1 MTFRRGCSH
10 LLIVSLVILG
20 SLGSPAQEPNST
32 QAHQD
37 DQGQDPLNR
46 PLKSHKRSHFQGEKA
61 SKHYRDWAREVQTI
75 ITPEELSAFKKLNTD
90 IERDNF
96 IELFW
101 RHRDPPGAPE
111 NEYKEEFYRRKAY
124 ANERFSA
131 GIPGEL
137 TDRGRMYILYG
148 KPDSVE
154 THPMGG
160 PYMRT
165 AEEGGG
171 TTETYPFEIW
181 RYRHLEGIDNEVIME
196 FVDTC
201 GCGEYRRTINES
213 DKDALLHVPNAGQTD
228 PESMGLSTKAAR
240 LTDPLG
246 LSSGLFSQN
255 NGTKALERLQQYF
268 VLDRP
273 PALPMYGTHVSS
285 IMRYNVLPFDVRVDF
300 VRATSDTVLVP
311 ITVQV
316 PNRELTFV
324 GKDGVQRGMV
334 SILGSMT
341 TLTGKVA
348 QTFEDTV
355 RVDIPPQTFERLLNN
370 VALYWKA
377 LPVRPGRYRLDIVVK
392 DLNGDKLGSFSRGI
406 LAPAY
411 EEDKLAASTL
421 ILADVVEPVAAAEVG
436 TGNFVIGAMKV
447 RPKVESAG
455 KPVSFRRDQKVN
467 LWMQVY
473 NLAVDEKTGK
483 SAATVQYEVVST
495 STNEPVI
502 KMNESAEHL
511 GNQEVNVQKSLP
523 LNALRPGEYQVTV
536 KVNDAV
542 LDRSISN
549 TARFVLE

>member
-1 MTFRRGCSH
+1 MSFRRRCSRP
-10 LLIVSLVILG
+10 LIVSLVILG
-20 SLGSPAQEPNST
+20 SLGTRAQEPNSSPA
-32 QAHQD
+32 QQE
-37 DQGQDPLNR
+37 DQGQDPLKR
-46 PLKSHKRSHFQGEKA
+46 PLKSHKQSHSQGEKE

-101 RHRDPPGAPE
+101 RHRDRPGGPE
-111 NEYKEEFYRRKAY
+111 NEYKEEFYLRKAY

-131 GIPGEL
+131 GVPGEL

-154 THPMGG
+154 SHPMGG
-160 PYMRT
+160 PYMRP
-165 AEEGGG
+165 AQDGGG

-181 RYRHLEGIDNEVIME
+181 RYRHLEGIGDEITME

-201 GCGEYRRTINES
+201 GCGEYHRTINES
-213 DKDALLHVPNAGQTD
+213 DKDALAHVPNAGLTD
-228 PESMGLSTKAAR
+228 PESMGLSTKVAR

-246 LSSGLFSQN
+246 LSRGLFSQN
-255 NGTKALERLQQYF
+255 NGTKALERIQQDAL
-268 VLDRP
+268 LDRP
-273 PALPMYGTHVSS
+273 PALPVYNTRVSA
-285 IMRYNVLPFDVRVDF
+285 IVRYKVLPFDVRVDF

-316 PNRELTFV
+316 PNHELTFV
-324 GKDGVQRGMV
+324 NKDGVQRGMV
-334 SILGSMT
+334 SILGTMT
-341 TLTGKVA
+341 TLTHKVA

-355 RVDIPPQTFERLLNN
+355 RVDIPPETFERLLNN
-370 VALYWKA
+370 VAVYWKA

-392 DLNGDKLGSFSRGI
+392 DVNGDKLGSFSRGI
-406 LAPAY
+406 VVPVY
-411 EEDKLAASTL
+411 EEDKLTTSTL

-436 TGNFVIGAMKV
+436 TGNFVIGTMKV

-455 KPVSFRRDQKVN
+455 KPVSFRRDQKLN

-483 SAATVQYEVVST
+483 SAAAVQYEVVST

-502 KMNESAEHL
+502 KVNESAQHL
-511 GNQEVNVQKSLP
+511 GNKELNVQKSVP
-523 LNALRPGEYQVTV
+523 LSALEPGEYQVTV
-536 KVNDAV
+536 RVNDAV
-542 LDRSISN
+542 LDRCVSS
-549 TARFVLE
+549 TARFVVE